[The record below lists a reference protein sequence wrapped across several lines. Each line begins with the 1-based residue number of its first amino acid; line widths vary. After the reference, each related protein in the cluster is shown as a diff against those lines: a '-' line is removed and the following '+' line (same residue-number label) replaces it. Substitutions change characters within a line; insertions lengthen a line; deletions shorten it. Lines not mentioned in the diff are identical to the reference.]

1 MQTAAMFVKYM
12 HIQQNSINPGHMGPD
27 MCQIT
32 EYSGLTCS
40 T

>member
-1 MQTAAMFVKYM
+1 MLPAGMFVKYR

-32 EYSGLTCS
+32 EYAELSHS